1 LIIKLGSNKGIIP
14 FFCFETT
21 WQAGLGKLP
30 PASPPGFVPW
40 EDSANMKAVQ
50 SRRLQIVNDLGLHAR
65 SAAKLAKL
73 AGEAN
78 GGVWIMKNGNTA
90 DATSILDILTL
101 ACPKGSEITV
111 SIDDKAD
118 MITLD
123 RIAVLIRSGFGE

>member
-1 LIIKLGSNKGIIP
+1 M
-14 FFCFETT
+14 
-21 WQAGLGKLP
+21 GKLP

-50 SRRLQIVNDLGLHAR
+50 SRRLRIVNDLGLHAR

-78 GGVWIMKNGNTA
+78 GGVWIMRNGNTA
-90 DATSILDILTL
+90 DATSILDILAL

-118 MITLD
+118 MPTLD